1 MIALRRGI
9 LSLVVALFILSFILP
24 VMAEDGVLKIGYQP
38 SIHQTAYML
47 AQDKGWW
54 ERDLAP
60 FGITKVEEYQF
71 ASGPPEMQAMI
82 AGYLDVAYTGSAP
95 SITAIAQGLDA
106 KIVAAANIQGSRL
119 ALWDPSIYKGPKS

>member
-24 VMAEDGVLKIGYQP
+24 VMAEGGVLKIGYQP

-47 AQDKGWW
+47 SQDKGWW
-54 ERDLAP
+54 AEDLKP
-60 FGITKVEEYQF
+60 FGITKVGEYQF

-82 AGYLDVAYTGSAP
+82 AGYLDVAYTGSAQP
-95 SITAIAQGLDA
+95 ITATA
-106 KIVAAANIQGSRL
+106 
-119 ALWDPSIYKGPKS
+119 